1 MKRGIITAFII
12 WICFLLQST
21 VFHALEFNGIIPN
34 LLIIITSAFGFMRG
48 RSNGLMVGFFCG
60 LLYDI
65 FFGTTLGF
73 YALIFMYIG
82 FANGFF
88 KVIFYPEDIKLPL
101 FLIFFS
107 DITYGILN
115 YILLFLLRGRFHFG
129 FYFSKVIFPE
139 AIYTILIT
147 VILYPLIFFINNKL
161 EEREKENAKKF
172 V

>member
-1 MKRGIITAFII
+1 MLRKFVTLVII
-12 WICFLLQST
+12 WVCFLLQST
-21 VFHALEFNGIIPN
+21 VFHGISFGGVIPN

-48 RSNGLMVGFFCG
+48 RRNGLVVGFICG

-65 FFGTTLGF
+65 FFGSTLGF
-73 YALIFMYIG
+73 YALIYMYIG

-101 FLIFFS
+101 FLITFS
-107 DITYGILN
+107 DIIYGFMN
-115 YILLFLLRGRFHFG
+115 YILLFLLRGKFNFG
-129 FYFSKVIFPE
+129 FYFSNIIFPE

-147 VILYPLIFFINNKL
+147 IIVYPLIFLINNKL